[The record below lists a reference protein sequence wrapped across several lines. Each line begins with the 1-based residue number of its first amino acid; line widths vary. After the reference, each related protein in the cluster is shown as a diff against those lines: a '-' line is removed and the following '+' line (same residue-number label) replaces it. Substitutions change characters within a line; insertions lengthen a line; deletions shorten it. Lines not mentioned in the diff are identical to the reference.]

1 MYMTRQI
8 AIDASRDTKFHSELL
23 NAMLRYIND
32 DWGDLCEDDK
42 AMNKEA
48 SENGGRILAA
58 YSTSRG
64 KIYIITDDVKSI
76 NPTTNVLYANEY

>member
-1 MYMTRQI
+1 MYMTKQI
-8 AIDASRDTKFHSELL
+8 AYDASKDTKYHSELL

-48 SENGGRILAA
+48 SKNGGRILAA
-58 YSTSRG
+58 YNTSRG
-64 KIYIITDDVKSI
+64 KIYIITDGVKSI
-76 NPTTNVLYANEY
+76 TPTTTVLYANEY